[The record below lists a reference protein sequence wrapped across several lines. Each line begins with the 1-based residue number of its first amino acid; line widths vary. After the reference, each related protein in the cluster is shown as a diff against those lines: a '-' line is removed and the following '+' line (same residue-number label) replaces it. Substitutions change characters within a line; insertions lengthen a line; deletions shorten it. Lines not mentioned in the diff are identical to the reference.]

1 MFYWLRMKAE
11 FKDFIIKCNICSSHK
26 LAQPREPLIPHEI
39 PSRPWQKIDAD
50 LFLLDQRHYLITVD
64 YHSSFFEVD
73 KLDTTDFTMTMD
85 RNMVLQSL
93 QSLQVTDTFSILLPL
108 HAIRKVECY
117 ENR

>member
-1 MFYWLRMKAE
+1 MKAE

-73 KLDTTDFTMTMD
+73 KLDTTDSTTVIEKLKIKCSWNSGDF
-85 RNMVLQSL
+85 
-93 QSLQVTDTFSILLPL
+93 
-108 HAIRKVECY
+108 
-117 ENR
+117 